1 MAAVFIVTY
10 ILFILFTLCIFSIG
24 GISVDTIVI
33 VLAILCAATSIC
45 IVLNKIA
52 RILSNNDNKDKKE

>member
-10 ILFILFTLCIFSIG
+10 ILFTLCVFSIG

-33 VLAILCAATSIC
+33 VLAIMCAATSIC
-45 IVLNKIA
+45 ILLDKIA